1 MHFSGSISLNDYVNP
16 KTPGRFY
23 GIVAVSMSMIAFEI
37 SLVRLL
43 SVVLSYHYVYG
54 ITSLALLGSGIGA
67 FVVHY
72 REKKSGADYM
82 SMLYR
87 RLNFRLIMAAVTMI
101 FVTIAIIQA
110 AKGGG
115 SIVFYGVLLCMPFF
129 FQGMFLSSL
138 FRVFSEIGSKLYFAD
153 LLGAASGCILVVIA
167 LNTFNDVECIRYF
180 RSYRHIRP
188 AYVPSMPYR

>member
-1 MHFSGSISLNDYVNP
+1 MNDYVNP
-16 KTPGRFY
+16 KTPGVVFY
-23 GIVAVSMSMIAFEI
+23 SIVAVSMSMIAFEI

-67 FVVHY
+67 CIHY

-115 SIVFYGVLLCMPFF
+115 SIVFMEFYSVCL
-129 FQGMFLSSL
+129 FLSGNVSFVIIPSVFGNWKQVVFHGSVGSS
-138 FRVFSEIGSKLYFAD
+138 FRLYIGSN
-153 LLGAASGCILVVIA
+153 S
-167 LNTFNDVECIRYF
+167 T
-180 RSYRHIRP
+180 
-188 AYVPSMPYR
+188 

>member
-1 MHFSGSISLNDYVNP
+1 MNDYVNP
-16 KTPGRFY
+16 KTPGVVFY

-115 SIVFYGVLLCMPFF
+115 SIVFYGVLLCMPFYDIGLELF
-129 FQGMFLSSL
+129 FCNKK
-138 FRVFSEIGSKLYFAD
+138 VY
-153 LLGAASGCILVVIA
+153 ILEQHRDA
-167 LNTFNDVECIRYF
+167 CQE
-180 RSYRHIRP
+180 
-188 AYVPSMPYR
+188 

>member
-1 MHFSGSISLNDYVNP
+1 
-16 KTPGRFY
+16 
-23 GIVAVSMSMIAFEI
+23 MSMIAFEI

-54 ITSLALLGSGIGA
+54 ITSLALLGSGISA

-82 SMLYR
+82 SILYR

-115 SIVFYGVLLCMPFF
+115 SIVLWSFTLYAFF

-167 LNTFNDVECIRYF
+167 LNTFNDVECILLF